1 MELRDYFK
9 NNKGFGVLST
19 ADDDGNVNSAVYA
32 RPHVMDDG
40 LLAFI
45 MRDSLSHKNIRSN
58 PRATYLFR
66 EDSPGYH
73 GKRLY
78 LTKIRE
84 EVNAELISS
93 LARRTYPP
101 EKDHIESKF
110 LVYFKIEKE
119 RPLVGM

>member
-1 MELRDYFK
+1 MDMRDYFE
-9 NNKGFGVLST
+9 NTKGFGVLST
-19 ADDDGNVNSAVYA
+19 ADVDGNVNSAVYA

-45 MRDSLSHKNIRSN
+45 MRDGLSHKNIQSN

-66 EDSPGYH
+66 EDVPGYK

-78 LTKIRE
+78 LTKVRE
-84 EVNAELISS
+84 EENSDLISS
-93 LARRTYPP
+93 LGRRTYPP
-101 EKDHIESKF
+101 EKDRRESRF
-110 LVYFKIEKE
+110 LVFFKLERE